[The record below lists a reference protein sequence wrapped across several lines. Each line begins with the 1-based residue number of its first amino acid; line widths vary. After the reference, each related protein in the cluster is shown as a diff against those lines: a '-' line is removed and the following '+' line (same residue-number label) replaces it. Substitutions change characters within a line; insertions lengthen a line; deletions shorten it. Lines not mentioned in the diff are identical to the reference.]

1 MFIVDPDAGDEDVV
15 KLSEG
20 VQKII
25 TGQGGS
31 STKTEMM
38 GKRQL
43 AYEINHKKD
52 GTYVLLEVEGSGAE
66 IAEVERRMRVN
77 DQILRYMTVRV
88 DEMRRRAEKLKA
100 RRARKAEKQPSNG
113 KAKAVETDTD
123 TDDDESAGILWG
135 DAFAAG
141 GDVVDSVSLRQRW
154 MGLPD
159 HVPDPWN
166 GFFAALRYDN
176 RSNRLVAG
184 ADLFGLFPVYYWT
197 SADVVLI
204 GEVRDAETARIAA
217 GSP

>member
-1 MFIVDPDAGDEDVV
+1 MAEKRTYELMFIVDPDAGDEDVV

-31 STKTEMM
+31 ITKTEMM

-123 TDDDESAGILWG
+123 TDDDESA
-135 DAFAAG
+135 A
-141 GDVVDSVSLRQRW
+141 
-154 MGLPD
+154 
-159 HVPDPWN
+159 
-166 GFFAALRYDN
+166 
-176 RSNRLVAG
+176 
-184 ADLFGLFPVYYWT
+184 
-197 SADVVLI
+197 
-204 GEVRDAETARIAA
+204 
-217 GSP
+217 

>member
-1 MFIVDPDAGDEDVV
+1 MFIVDPTAGDEDVL

-31 STKTEMM
+31 ITKTEMM

-88 DEMRRRAEKLKA
+88 DEMRRRADKLKA
-100 RRARKAEKQPSNG
+100 RRARKAEKQPGNG
-113 KAKAVETDTD
+113 KAKAVAVNTD
-123 TDDDESAGILWG
+123 TDDDESA
-135 DAFAAG
+135 A
-141 GDVVDSVSLRQRW
+141 
-154 MGLPD
+154 
-159 HVPDPWN
+159 
-166 GFFAALRYDN
+166 
-176 RSNRLVAG
+176 
-184 ADLFGLFPVYYWT
+184 
-197 SADVVLI
+197 
-204 GEVRDAETARIAA
+204 
-217 GSP
+217 